1 MRSSCASW
9 ASAYAGGFLRTHVM
23 RPTWHFVLPEAIRF
37 KDKYGL
43 SWQIIPTAFMNYLS
57 DPDQAKSGR
66 VMEAMLKMQ
75 KIVIAD
81 LDAAANG

>member
-1 MRSSCASW
+1 
-9 ASAYAGGFLRTHVM
+9 M

-43 SWQIIPTAFMNYLS
+43 FKDKYGLSWQIIPTAPMNYLS